1 MFASLGKGLKIL
13 FDGSSFGVVVWS
25 LLLTIAIYVV
35 LFAAAVYGVHHLPTL
50 GAPWVNTFLD
60 LAVPVL
66 MLFLPFFLGAPVA
79 AFFASLFLEE
89 VAKKVEARYYPADP
103 VASGAPTGTLL
114 FTGLRLALLVVLA
127 DVLMLPADV
136 AVPGIAEFA
145 TVLVNGWLLG
155 REYFELVA
163 LRHLKRSAADALRR
177 RHSGSIFWAGLVISV
192 LTLVPIINLIA
203 PLFAASFMVHLF
215 KRYSHED
222 RPA

>member
-1 MFASLGKGLKIL
+1 
-13 FDGSSFGVVVWS
+13 
-25 LLLTIAIYVV
+25 
-35 LFAAAVYGVHHLPTL
+35 
-50 GAPWVNTFLD
+50 
-60 LAVPVL
+60 
-66 MLFLPFFLGAPVA
+66 
-79 AFFASLFLEE
+79 
-89 VAKKVEARYYPADP
+89 
-103 VASGAPTGTLL
+103 
-114 FTGLRLALLVVLA
+114 
-127 DVLMLPADV
+127 MLPADV